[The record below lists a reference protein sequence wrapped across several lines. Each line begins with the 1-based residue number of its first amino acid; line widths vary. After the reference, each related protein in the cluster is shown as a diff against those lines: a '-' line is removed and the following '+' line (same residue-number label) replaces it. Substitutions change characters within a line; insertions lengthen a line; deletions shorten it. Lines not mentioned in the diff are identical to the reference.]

1 MKAGML
7 VAKLVEMLLSK
18 FSKNATVETLIAY
31 GLPYAEQ
38 IVTKVIN
45 QGAAKAITFIASKVG
60 FKVALDGPIGQIVGN
75 ASSWL

>member
-7 VAKLVEMLLSK
+7 VAKLVEKLLGSN
-18 FSKNATVETLIAY
+18 SQNATVQTLLAY

-38 IVTKVIN
+38 IVAKVVN
-45 QGAAKAITFIASKVG
+45 QGATKAISFIAKKIG
-60 FKVALDGPIGQIVGN
+60 LKVALDGPIGQIIGN